1 MLMAAAPEDRE
12 RPRLAKSA
20 DLVGSA
26 ISIRLRRMRL
36 PTAREYRHARL
47 MLPVRIA
54 IAVWLVVLTA
64 VLDGTGDG
72 GWWGVV
78 LVPAATIHLSIAF
91 RLLQGPRPAQGP
103 PDDDADR

>member
-1 MLMAAAPEDRE
+1 MAAAPEDRE
-12 RPRLAKSA
+12 RPRLAESA